1 MQEIVYVAAD
11 LEANVQELYGPSA
24 FRGARQPASMR
35 CNGNYQ
41 SRVKML
47 GRIRGSWLELL
58 QGVLLERTGLKQ
70 TKNVRDRAGETVPV
84 VMDDGKGLC

>member
-1 MQEIVYVAAD
+1 MYVAAD